1 MLWTDISTYI
11 CVSPLLVNNST
22 LDNCLTNIT
31 AHNEQDYTSSNM
43 IDYILGTTLILGFVG
58 FLGFV
63 GNLLVI
69 IIYGIQCKRTTNR
82 VFIVGLA
89 LVDIFVCSFTLPS
102 EVVELNKLALYQFE
116 AVCKVSY
123 FLTYWFVI
131 SSALM
136 LIPLSLDRYNRTCQ
150 LFKPQWNPKGA
161 AIRVCIVY
169 SVSIIFSLPNLL
181 VRGIQT
187 HTSAS
192 NSTKQYCLFAE
203 HYSDTWIPLVY
214 NSLIFLIPV
223 TTIIILIV
231 IYSVIAKTIFAQDR
245 FRKQFQQSHLNAI
258 SSATT
263 NTKQQNSQNLNRE
276 SNSNTCTNLN
286 RESNSNT
293 CKITK
298 VAFAIVVI
306 FFLSYI
312 PTSTLKVYESVYGID
327 QYSTSKFTGILMASR
342 FAYLLNHIMNPF
354 AYIALDK
361 QFRHRVK
368 MLFCC

>member
-1 MLWTDISTYI
+1 MLHCYGVTYRNLHVVRLYWWI
-11 CVSPLLVNNST
+11 MQLL
-22 LDNCLTNIT
+22 DKFLTNIT
-31 AHNEQDYTSSNM
+31 TYNEQDNITSNM
-43 IDYILGTTLILGFVG
+43 IDHILGTTIILGFVG

-82 VFIVGLA
+82 VFVVGLA
-89 LVDIFVCSFTLPS
+89 LMDILVCSTTLPS
-102 EVVELNKLALYQFE
+102 EVVELNKHTVYKFE

-123 FLTYWFVI
+123 FFTYWFVI

-150 LFKPQWNPKGA
+150 LFKAQWKPKGA
-161 AIRVCIVY
+161 TIRVCIVY
-169 SVSIIFSLPNLL
+169 SVSILFSLPNLL

-192 NSTKQYCLFAE
+192 NSTEQYCLFAE

-214 NSLIFLIPV
+214 NSLMFLIPV

-231 IYSVIAKTIFAQDR
+231 IYCLIAKNIFAQDR
-245 FRKQFQQSHLNAI
+245 FRKQFQQSHLNTI
-258 SSATT
+258 SSAAT
-263 NTKQQNSQNLNRE
+263 NTKHQNNQNLNRE
-276 SNSNTCTNLN
+276 P
-286 RESNSNT
+286 NSNT
-293 CKITK
+293 CKITI

-312 PTSTLKVYESVYGID
+312 PTSILKVYESVYGID
-327 QYSTSKFTGILMASR
+327 PYSTSQFTGILMAAR
-342 FAYLLNHIMNPF
+342 FAYLFNHIMNPF
-354 AYIALDK
+354 TYIALEK

-368 MLFCC
+368 MLFCCENSI

>member
-1 MLWTDISTYI
+1 MLWTDTSKSP
-11 CVSPLLVNNST
+11 CASPLLVDNAT
-22 LDNCLTNIT
+22 LDKCLTSIT
-31 AHNEQDYTSSNM
+31 TYNEQDYITSN
-43 IDYILGTTLILGFVG
+43 ITDYILGTTIILGFVG

-82 VFIVGLA
+82 VFVVGLA
-89 LVDIFVCSFTLPS
+89 LVDILVCSITLPS
-102 EVVELNKLALYQFE
+102 EVVELNKHIVYKFE
-116 AVCKVSY
+116 VVCKVSY

-150 LFKPQWNPKGA
+150 LFKAQWNPKGA

-169 SVSIIFSLPNLL
+169 SVSILFSLPNLL
-181 VRGIQT
+181 VRGMQT
-187 HTSAS
+187 HTAS
-192 NSTKQYCLFAE
+192 NSTEQYCLLAE
-203 HYSDTWIPLVY
+203 HYSDTRIPLVY
-214 NSLIFLIPV
+214 NSLMFLIPV

-231 IYSVIAKTIFAQDR
+231 IYSLIAKNIFAQDR
-245 FRKQFQQSHLNAI
+245 FRKQFQQSHINTI
-258 SSATT
+258 SSAAT
-263 NTKQQNSQNLNRE
+263 NTKQQNSQAF
-276 SNSNTCTNLN
+276 N

-298 VAFAIVVI
+298 VAFSIVVI

-327 QYSTSKFTGILMASR
+327 PYSTSKFTGILMAAR